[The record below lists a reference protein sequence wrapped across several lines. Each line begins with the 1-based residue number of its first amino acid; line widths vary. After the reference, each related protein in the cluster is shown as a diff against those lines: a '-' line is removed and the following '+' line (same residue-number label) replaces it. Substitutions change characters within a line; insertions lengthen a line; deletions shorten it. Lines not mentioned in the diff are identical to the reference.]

1 MTHKTPSKP
10 TAPALH
16 QIEFFRQGMALM
28 PEPLDKRPGVAFFV
42 PGNARQLTQRFCTCT
57 LSKSRTCPHLKHLTK
72 AFKTTHQKSE
82 QTVLEDRFHAGIWYH
97 LAAILGEASGETQ
110 QTVHFRTQTSGDN
123 QIIKVTDSNSQ
134 TLIHYLSQDTDR
146 VRFVERCTSTNP
158 DDGVPNRAWALS
170 RLSDITRTDNEK
182 NMNAQGFKT
191 RKQVLE
197 ASFWFKCAYHCH
209 REFEAGST
217 QNNEC
222 TFEPAISKKTG
233 IFTVSCLAPDGKPLV
248 RLFIPGNKVRT
259 LLSTLQEHLPNQHAL
274 AIHPIPLK
282 SIFKIAQNTEL
293 DLEIRPQI
301 QLIQDNGEES
311 FFENKEL
318 EKFTYG
324 SLIYIKEMGIMA
336 QLETTGRSRKFK
348 APVKMVLKKSQV
360 PVFLE
365 EYEDDLED
373 GPFLVDDTIKGL
385 KILKNFD
392 RMEVR
397 PEALDRNWYW
407 LSVQYGFGNQKISLA
422 EILKTRKAGQRYIGS
437 EEGWID
443 CASEAFQGLEDIAKN
458 IRTENHSGP
467 DDSVR
472 ISRLDL
478 FRLQTQNREL
488 LEIESRDES
497 ADLLK
502 KMLALKPAK
511 PFHNPAGLS
520 SILRHYQ
527 ELGVD
532 WIHFLYENGF
542 GGLLCDDMGLGKT
555 HEVMAFM
562 VGLMEQETSPEPF
575 LVVCPTTVLS
585 HWNNIV
591 LRYAPAL
598 DPIIYHGKQRD
609 LDGALT
615 GHPLLLTSYGILRRD
630 IAALETLNFS
640 VAVFDEIQNLKNT
653 QTQLYQSAKR
663 IQAQMKLG
671 LTGTPIENRL
681 GELKA
686 LLDLTLPGYLG
697 KDTDF
702 EHRYVKPIENHKDE
716 ERRAQLSNLISP
728 FTLRRKKES
737 VLDDL
742 PEKIEDIRTCTLSE
756 DQVKLYRDAVSAKG
770 NELLKNLR
778 QEEKTIPYIHVF
790 ALLNLLKQICNHPA
804 LVKGKID
811 DYQDLQSGKWDL
823 FRELLEES
831 LQSDQK
837 VVIYSQFLGMIDII
851 GKYLTTNAIDFVSLT
866 GKTTNREKII
876 QRFNEDPACRVFVG
890 SLKAGGVGIDLVAGS
905 VVIHYD
911 RWWNAAK
918 EDQATDRVHRIGQ
931 KRGVQVFKLVTEGT
945 LEEKI
950 AAIISKKRNL
960 MDSVI
965 EESDPTVMK
974 SFTREELIDLLAIPQ
989 LESKETDII

>member
-1 MTHKTPSKP
+1 MTHNTPPKL
-10 TAPALH
+10 TAPDLH
-16 QIEFFRQGMALM
+16 QIEFFRQGMALL
-28 PEPLDKRPGVAFFV
+28 PEPSDKRPGVAFFLQ
-42 PGNARQLTQRFCTCT
+42 GGDFELAQRFCTCT
-57 LSKSRTCPHLKHLTK
+57 LSKSRTCPHLKHLIQ
-72 AFKTTHQKSE
+72 AFKVMNQGPG
-82 QTVLEDRFHAGIWYH
+82 QTLFEDRFRSGIWYH
-97 LAAILGEASGETQ
+97 LAVILGETSGETQ
-110 QTVHFRTQTSGDN
+110 QAVRFRTQTSGDN
-123 QIIKVTDSNSQ
+123 HIIKVTGSNGE
-134 TLIHYLSQDTDR
+134 TLLHYLSDGTDR
-146 VRFVERCTSTNP
+146 VRFVERCSSTAP

-182 NMNAQGFKT
+182 NMNNQGFKT

-197 ASFWFKCAYHCH
+197 ANFWFKCAYHCH
-209 REFEAGST
+209 REFEDPNP
-217 QNNEC
+217 QNNNC
-222 TFEPAISKKTG
+222 TFEPAISEKTG
-233 IFTVSCLAPDGKPLV
+233 VFTVSCLSPDGVPLI
-248 RLFIPGNKVRT
+248 RLFIPRNKVRN

-282 SIFKIAQNTEL
+282 SIFKITRNTEL

-301 QLIQDNGEES
+301 QLIQENGEEK
-311 FFENKEL
+311 FFENNDLK
-318 EKFTYG
+318 KFTYG
-324 SLIYIKEMGIMA
+324 PLVYIREMGIMA
-336 QLETTGRSRKFK
+336 QLEMPGKSRKFK

-365 EYEDDLED
+365 EFEDDLKD
-373 GPFLVDDTIKGL
+373 GPFVVEETVKGL
-385 KILKNFD
+385 KILKTFD
-392 RMEVR
+392 RIEVT
-397 PEALDRNWYW
+397 PEALERNWYW

-422 EILKTRKAGQRYIGS
+422 EILKTRSAGQRYIS
-437 EEGWID
+437 SKAGWID
-443 CASEAFQGLEDIAKN
+443 CASEAFHDLKDIEEN
-458 IRTENHSGP
+458 ILIENHSG
-467 DDSVR
+467 SGNQVR

-478 FRLQTQNREL
+478 FRLQTQSPEPL
-488 LEIESRDES
+488 KIAGQDKSVS
-497 ADLLK
+497 LLK
-502 KMLALKPAK
+502 KMLALKPAE
-511 PFHNPAGLS
+511 PLPDPAGLG
-520 SILRHYQ
+520 SILRRYQ
-527 ELGVD
+527 ALGVE
-532 WIHFLYENGF
+532 WIHFLYQNGF

-562 VGLMEQETSPEPF
+562 VGLMEQKTTPEPF

-591 LRYAPAL
+591 RRYAPAL
-598 DPIIYHGKQRD
+598 NPVIYHGKQRD
-609 LDGALT
+609 LGEAL
-615 GHPLLLTSYGILRRD
+615 GDHPLLLTSYGILRRD
-630 IAALETLNFS
+630 IEALETLNFS

-702 EHRYVKPIENHKDE
+702 ENRYVKPIENHADG
-716 ERRAQLSNLISP
+716 ERRVQLSELIAP

-811 DYQDLQSGKWDL
+811 EYQGLQSGKWDL
-823 FRELLEES
+823 FKELLEES

-851 GKYLTTNAIDFVSLT
+851 KKYLTSNAVDFVSLT
-866 GKTTNREKII
+866 GKTTNREKVI
-876 QRFNEDPACRVFVG
+876 QRFNEDPTCRVFVG

-989 LESKETDII
+989 LESSEVL

>member
-1 MTHKTPSKP
+1 MKDKATPEP
-10 TAPALH
+10 GAPQIH
-16 QIEFFRQGMALM
+16 QFEFFRQGMALM

-42 PGNARQLTQRFCTCT
+42 PGNDFELTQRFCTCN
-57 LSKSRTCPHLKHLTK
+57 LSGSKTCPHLKHLTK
-72 AFKTTHQKSE
+72 AFKALHQKSD
-82 QTVLEDRFHAGIWYH
+82 QTLFEDRFRSSIWYH
-97 LAAILGEASGETQ
+97 LAAILGEATGETQ
-110 QTVHFRTQTSGDN
+110 QMVHFRTQTSGDEH
-123 QIIKVTDSNSQ
+123 IIKVTGSNGQ
-134 TLIHYLSQDTDR
+134 TLLHYLSDGLDR
-146 VRFVERCTSTNP
+146 VRFVERCTSSIP
-158 DDGVPNRAWALS
+158 HGGVPNRAWALS

-182 NMNAQGFKT
+182 SMNNQGFKT

-197 ASFWFKCAYHCH
+197 ASFWYKCAYHCQ
-209 REFEAGST
+209 REFGEGSPR
-217 QNNEC
+217 NKDC
-222 TFEPAISKKTG
+222 TFTPAISEKTG
-233 IFTVSCLAPDGKPLV
+233 IFTVLCLSPDGEPLI
-248 RLFIPGNKVRT
+248 RLFIPRNKVRN
-259 LLSTLQEHLPNQHAL
+259 LLSTLHEHLPNQHAL
-274 AIHPIPLK
+274 TIHPIPLK
-282 SIFKIAQNTEL
+282 SIFKISRNTEL

-301 QLIQDNGEES
+301 QLIQENGEEN

-324 SLIYIKEMGIMA
+324 SLVYIKEMGIMA
-336 QLETTGRSRKFK
+336 QLEMSGTSRKFK

-365 EYEDDLED
+365 EYEDDLKS
-373 GPFLVDDTIKGL
+373 GPFMVDDTVKGL

-407 LSVQYGFGNQKISLA
+407 LSVEYGFGNQKISLA
-422 EILKTRKAGQRYIGS
+422 EILKTRRAGQRYIGT

-443 CASEAFQGLEDIAKN
+443 CASEAFQGLEDIAEN

-467 DDSVR
+467 GDSIR

-478 FRLQTQNREL
+478 FRLQTQNREP
-488 LEIESRDES
+488 LEIEGRDQS
-497 ADLLK
+497 AGLLK
-502 KMLALKPAK
+502 KMLDLKPAT

-527 ELGVD
+527 ELGVE

-562 VGLMEQETSPEPF
+562 MGLMEQETSTEPF

-591 LRYAPAL
+591 RRYAPAL

-609 LDGALT
+609 LDGALS

-663 IQAQMKLG
+663 IHARMKLG

-686 LLDLTLPGYLG
+686 LMDLALPGYLG

-702 EHRYVKPIENHKDE
+702 ENRYVKPIENQKDE
-716 ERRAQLSNLISP
+716 EMRVQLSNLISP

-737 VLDDL
+737 VLNDL
-742 PEKIEDIRTCTLSE
+742 PPKIEDMRTCTLSE
-756 DQVKLYRDAVSAKG
+756 DQVKLYRDAVSDKG
-770 NELLKNLR
+770 NELLLNLR
-778 QEEKTIPYIHVF
+778 QEEKTIPYIHIF
-790 ALLNLLKQICNHPA
+790 ALLNLLKQICNHPS
-804 LVKGKID
+804 LVQGKID
-811 DYQDLQSGKWDL
+811 DYQTLQSGKWDL

-831 LQSDQK
+831 LQSGQK
-837 VVIYSQFLGMIDII
+837 VVIYSQFLGMISIME
-851 GKYLTTNAIDFVSLT
+851 KYLTEKEIDFVSLT
-866 GKTTNREKII
+866 GKTVNREKVIE
-876 QRFNEDPACRVFVG
+876 RFNRDPACRVFVG
-890 SLKAGGVGIDLVAGS
+890 SLKAGGVGIDLVAAS

-950 AAIISKKRNL
+950 AALILKKRNL
-960 MDSVI
+960 MDSVM
-965 EESDPTVMK
+965 EESDPAVMK
-974 SFTREELIDLLAIPQ
+974 SFTRKELIELLAIPH
-989 LESKETDII
+989 LESNT

>member
-1 MTHKTPSKP
+1 MKDNATKKP
-10 TAPALH
+10 KVPESH

-42 PGNARQLTQRFCTCT
+42 PGDDFHLTQRFCTCT
-57 LSKSRTCPHLKHLTK
+57 LSKSRTCPHQKQLTK
-72 AFKTTHQKSE
+72 AFKTTHQKSD
-82 QTVLEDRFHAGIWYH
+82 QPFFEDGFRAGIWYH
-97 LAAILGEASGETQ
+97 LAALLGEASGETQ
-110 QTVHFRTQTSGDN
+110 QAVHFRTQTSGDN
-123 QIIKVTDSNSQ
+123 QSIKVTDSNGQ
-134 TLIHYLSQDTDR
+134 TLLHYLSQDTDR
-146 VRFVERCTSTNP
+146 VRFVERCTSTIP

-182 NMNAQGFKT
+182 NMNTQGFRT

-197 ASFWFKCAYHCH
+197 ASFWFKCVYHCH
-209 REFEAGST
+209 REFEAGNL
-217 QNNEC
+217 QNNDC
-222 TFEPAISKKTG
+222 TFEPAISGKTG
-233 IFTVSCLAPDGKPLV
+233 IFTVSCLSPDGEPLI
-248 RLFIPGNKVRT
+248 RLFIPRNKVRN
-259 LLSTLQEHLPNQHAL
+259 LLSALQEHLPNQHAL

-282 SIFKIAQNTEL
+282 SIFKITQNTEL

-301 QLIQDNGEES
+301 QLIQENGEEK
-311 FFENKEL
+311 FFENKKL

-336 QLETTGRSRKFK
+336 QLETTGKSRKFK

-365 EYEDDLED
+365 EYEDDLKD
-373 GPFLVDDTIKGL
+373 GPFMLDNTVQGL
-385 KILKNFD
+385 EILKQFD
-392 RMEVR
+392 RMEIR

-422 EILKTRKAGQRYIGS
+422 EILKTRRAGQRYIGT

-443 CASEAFQGLEDIAKN
+443 CASEAFQGLEEIAKN

-467 DDSVR
+467 GDSVR

-478 FRLQTQNREL
+478 FRLQTQSRDP
-488 LEIESRDES
+488 LEIEGQNES
-497 ADLLK
+497 AGLLK
-502 KMLALKPAK
+502 KMLALKPAT

-527 ELGVD
+527 ELGVE

-555 HEVMAFM
+555 HEVMAFLL
-562 VGLMEQETSPEPF
+562 GLMEQTTGPESF

-585 HWNNIV
+585 HWKNIV
-591 LRYAPAL
+591 SRYAPAL
-598 DPIIYHGKQRD
+598 NPIIYHGKQRD
-609 LDGALT
+609 LDGALSD
-615 GHPLLLTSYGILRRD
+615 HPLLLTSYGILRRD

-653 QTQLYQSAKR
+653 QTQLYQSAGR
-663 IQAQMKLG
+663 IHARMKLG

-686 LLDLTLPGYLG
+686 LMDLALPGYLG

-702 EHRYVKPIENHKDE
+702 ENRYVKPIENQKDE
-716 ERRAQLSNLISP
+716 EKRAQLSNLISP
-728 FTLRRKKES
+728 FMLRRKKES
-737 VLDDL
+737 VLKDL
-742 PEKIEDIRTCTLSE
+742 PPKIEDTRTCTLSE
-756 DQVKLYRDAVSAKG
+756 DQVKLYRDAVSHKG
-770 NELLKNLR
+770 NELLQNLK
-778 QEEKTIPYIHVF
+778 QEEKTIPYIHIF
-790 ALLNLLKQICNHPA
+790 ALLNLLKQICNHPS
-804 LVKGKID
+804 LVQGEID

-831 LQSDQK
+831 LQSGQK
-837 VVIYSQFLGMIDII
+837 VVIYSQFLGMISIME
-851 GKYLTTNAIDFVSLT
+851 KYLTEKEIDFVSLT
-866 GKTTNREKII
+866 GKTVNREKVIE
-876 QRFNEDPACRVFVG
+876 RFNRDPACRVFVG
-890 SLKAGGVGIDLVAGS
+890 SLKAGGVGIDLVAAS

-950 AAIISKKRNL
+950 AALILKKRNL

-965 EESDPTVMK
+965 EESDPAVMK
-974 SFTREELIDLLAIPQ
+974 SFTRKDLIELLAIPQ
-989 LESKETDII
+989 IE

>member
-1 MTHKTPSKP
+1 MEEKAIQDLRDPQT
-10 TAPALH
+10 H

-28 PEPLDKRPGVAFFV
+28 PEPLDKRPGVSFFV
-42 PGNARQLTQRFCTCT
+42 PGNDFEITQRFCTCT
-57 LSKSRTCPHLKHLTK
+57 LSKSKTCPHQKHLTK
-72 AFKTTHQKSE
+72 AYKAIYQKSGKPFF
-82 QTVLEDRFHAGIWYH
+82 EDGFRAGIWYH

-110 QTVHFRTQTSGDN
+110 QPVRFRTQTRGDN
-123 QIIKVTDSNSQ
+123 QIIKVADSNGQ
-134 TLIHYLSQDTDR
+134 TLLHYLSQDTDR
-146 VRFVERCTSTNP
+146 VRFVERCTSTVP

-170 RLSDITRTDNEK
+170 RLGDITRTNNEK
-182 NMNAQGFKT
+182 NMNAQGFRT

-209 REFEAGST
+209 REFEEGNL
-217 QNNEC
+217 QNNNC
-222 TFEPAISKKTG
+222 TFEPAISEKTG
-233 IFTVSCLAPDGKPLV
+233 VFTVSALSPDGEPLI
-248 RLFIPGNKVRT
+248 RLFIPRNKVRN
-259 LLSTLQEHLPNQHAL
+259 LLSALQEHLPNQHAL

-301 QLIQDNGEES
+301 QLIQENGEEN

-336 QLETTGRSRKFK
+336 QLETTGKFRKFK

-365 EYEDDLED
+365 EYEDDLKD
-373 GPFLVDDTIKGL
+373 GPFMWGDTVKGL
-385 KILKNFD
+385 EILKQFD

-422 EILKTRKAGQRYIGS
+422 EILKTRKAGQRYIGT

-443 CASEAFQGLEDIAKN
+443 CASEAFQGLEDIAEN
-458 IRTENHSGP
+458 IQIENHSGP
-467 DDSVR
+467 GNSVR

-478 FRLQTQNREL
+478 FRLQTQNRESM
-488 LEIESRDES
+488 EIEGRGES
-497 ADLLK
+497 AGLLK
-502 KMLALKPAK
+502 KMLALKPAT

-520 SILRHYQ
+520 SILRRYQ
-527 ELGVD
+527 ELGVE

-562 VGLMEQETSPEPF
+562 VGLMEREASPGPF

-591 LRYAPAL
+591 RNYAPAL
-598 DPIIYHGKQRD
+598 KPIIYHGKQRD
-609 LDGALT
+609 LEEAMSD
-615 GHPLLLTSYGILRRD
+615 HPLLLTSYGILRRD
-630 IAALETLNFS
+630 VEALENLNFS

-663 IQAQMKLG
+663 IHAHMKLG

-686 LLDLTLPGYLG
+686 LMDLALPGYLG

-702 EHRYVKPIENHKDE
+702 ENRYVKPIENHADE
-716 ERRAQLSNLISP
+716 ERRAQLSDLIAP

-742 PEKIEDIRTCTLSE
+742 PPKIEDIRTCILSE

-778 QEEKTIPYIHVF
+778 QEEKAIPYIHIF

-811 DYQDLQSGKWDL
+811 DYQGLQSGKWDL
-823 FRELLEES
+823 FKELIEES

-837 VVIYSQFLGMIDII
+837 VVIYSQFLGMINII
-851 GKYLTTNAIDFVSLT
+851 EKYLTSNAVDFVSLT

-950 AAIISKKRNL
+950 AALILKKRNL

-989 LESKETDII
+989 LESSEVF

>member
-1 MTHKTPSKP
+1 MTHNAPQKL
-10 TAPALH
+10 TAPDIH
-16 QIEFFRQGMALM
+16 QIEFFRQGMALL
-28 PEPLDKRPGVAFFV
+28 PEPLDKRPGVAFFLQ
-42 PGNARQLTQRFCTCT
+42 GDDFKITQRFCTCT
-57 LSKSRTCPHLKHLTK
+57 LSESRTCPHIKQLSKVFK
-72 AFKTTHQKSE
+72 AMHQKSG
-82 QTVLEDRFHAGIWYH
+82 QTPYDDRFRTGIWYR
-97 LAAILGEASGETQ
+97 LAVILGEASVQDQ
-110 QTVHFRTQTSGDN
+110 QAVNFQTQTSGD
-123 QIIKVTDSNSQ
+123 QKIIKVVGSDKKPLAHYFSDGTDH
-134 TLIHYLSQDTDR
+134 T
-146 VRFVERCTSTNP
+146 RFMERCASTLP
-158 DDGVPNRAWALS
+158 GEAIPHRGWALS

-182 NMNAQGFKT
+182 SMNAQGFKT

-209 REFEAGST
+209 REFGESSP
-217 QNNEC
+217 QNNGC
-222 TFEPAISKKTG
+222 TFEPAISEKTG
-233 IFTVSCLAPDGKPLV
+233 IFTVSYLAPDGKPLI
-248 RLFIPGNKVRT
+248 RLFIPRNRVRN
-259 LLSTLQEHLPNQHAL
+259 LLSTFQEHLPNQHAL

-282 SIFKIAQNTEL
+282 SIFKVSRNTEL

-301 QLIQDNGEES
+301 QLIQENGEEK
-311 FFENKEL
+311 FFEDKDL

-324 SLIYIKEMGIMA
+324 PLVYIKEMGIMA
-336 QLETTGRSRKFK
+336 QLELSGTSRKFQ

-365 EYEDDLED
+365 EYEEDLTD
-373 GPFLVDDTIKGL
+373 GPFVVEETIKGL
-385 KILKNFD
+385 RILKTFD
-392 RMEVR
+392 RIEVT
-397 PEALDRNWYW
+397 PEALERNWYW

-422 EILKTRKAGQRYIGS
+422 EILNTRSAGQRYIGTDD
-437 EEGWID
+437 GWID
-443 CASEAFQGLEDIAKN
+443 CASEAFQDLEDIAEN
-458 IRTENHSGP
+458 IHMENHSGSG
-467 DDSVR
+467 DRVR

-478 FRLQTQNREL
+478 FRLQAQNREPF
-488 LEIESRDES
+488 EIAGQDKSVS
-497 ADLLK
+497 LLK
-502 KMLALKPAK
+502 KMLALKPAE
-511 PFHNPAGLS
+511 PLPDPAGLG

-527 ELGVD
+527 ALGVE
-532 WIHFLYENGF
+532 WIHFLYQNGF

-562 VGLMEQETSPEPF
+562 MGLMEQETRPEPF

-591 LRYAPAL
+591 RRYAPAL
-598 DPIIYHGKQRD
+598 KPVIYHGKQRD
-609 LDGALT
+609 LGEAL
-615 GHPLLLTSYGILRRD
+615 GDHPLLLTSYGILRRD
-630 IAALETLNFS
+630 IEALETLNFS

-663 IQAQMKLG
+663 IQAKMKLG

-702 EHRYVKPIENHKDE
+702 ENRYVKPIENHADE
-716 ERRAQLSNLISP
+716 ERRIQLSNLISP

-778 QEEKTIPYIHVF
+778 EEEKTIPYIHIF
-790 ALLNLLKQICNHPA
+790 SLLNLLKQICNHPA

-811 DYQDLQSGKWDL
+811 DYQGLESGKWDL
-823 FRELLEES
+823 FKELLEES

-837 VVIYSQFLGMIDII
+837 VVIYSQFLGMIDIME
-851 GKYLTTNAIDFVSLT
+851 KYLTSNAVDFVSLT
-866 GKTTNREKII
+866 GKTTNREKVIH
-876 QRFNEDPACRVFVG
+876 RFNEDPACRVFVG

-989 LESKETDII
+989 LESSELF

>member
-1 MTHKTPSKP
+1 MTHNAPQKK
-10 TAPALH
+10 TAPDIH
-16 QIEFFRQGMALM
+16 QIEFFRQGMALL
-28 PEPLDKRPGVAFFV
+28 PEPSDKRPGVAFFLQ
-42 PGNARQLTQRFCTCT
+42 GNDFQLTQRFCTCT
-57 LSKSRTCPHLKHLTK
+57 LSDSRTCPHIKQLSK
-72 AFKTTHQKSE
+72 AFKAMGQKSG
-82 QTVLEDRFHAGIWYH
+82 QTLYEDRFRAGIWYR
-97 LAAILGEASGETQ
+97 LAVILGEASAQ
-110 QTVHFRTQTSGDN
+110 DPQTVNFQTQTNGD
-123 QIIKVTDSNSQ
+123 QRIIKVRGSNKE
-134 TLIHYLSQDTDR
+134 TLVHYFSAGASHI
-146 VRFVERCTSTNP
+146 RFLERCASTLP
-158 DDGVPNRAWALS
+158 DGGIPHRGWALS

-209 REFEAGST
+209 REFGEAGP
-217 QNNEC
+217 QNNGC
-222 TFEPAISKKTG
+222 TFEPAISEKTG
-233 IFTVSCLAPDGKPLV
+233 IFTVSCLAPDGKPLI
-248 RLFIPGNKVRT
+248 RLFIPRNKVRN
-259 LLSTLQEHLPNQHAL
+259 LLSTFQEHLPNQHAL

-282 SIFKIAQNTEL
+282 SIFKVSRNTEL

-301 QLIQDNGEES
+301 QLIQENGEEK
-311 FFENKEL
+311 FFENNDLK
-318 EKFTYG
+318 KFTYG
-324 SLIYIKEMGIMA
+324 PLIYIKEMGIMA
-336 QLETTGRSRKFK
+336 QLEMPGRSRKFK

-365 EYEDDLED
+365 EYEEDLKD
-373 GPFLVDDTIKGL
+373 GPFVVEETIKGL
-385 KILKNFD
+385 KILKTFD
-392 RMEVR
+392 RIEVT
-397 PEALDRNWYW
+397 PEALERNWYW
-407 LSVQYGFGNQKISLA
+407 LSLQYGFGNLKISLA
-422 EILKTRKAGQRYIGS
+422 EILKTRSAGQRYIGTDD
-437 EEGWID
+437 GWID
-443 CASEAFQGLEDIAKN
+443 CASEAFQGLEEISEN
-458 IRTENHSGP
+458 IQIKNHSGSGDP
-467 DDSVR
+467 VR

-478 FRLQTQNREL
+478 FRLQSQSREPFD
-488 LEIESRDES
+488 IAGQDKS
-497 ADLLK
+497 ASLLK
-502 KMLALKPAK
+502 KMLALKPAE
-511 PFHNPAGLS
+511 PLSDPAGLG
-520 SILRHYQ
+520 SILRRYQ
-527 ELGVD
+527 ALGVE
-532 WIHFLYENGF
+532 WIHFLYQNGF

-562 VGLMEQETSPEPF
+562 MGLMEQETTPEPF

-591 LRYAPAL
+591 RRYAPAL
-598 DPIIYHGKQRD
+598 KPVIYHGKQRD
-609 LDGALT
+609 LGEAL
-615 GHPLLLTSYGILRRD
+615 GDHPLLLTSYGILRRD

-640 VAVFDEIQNLKNT
+640 VSVFDEIQNLKNT

-686 LLDLTLPGYLG
+686 LLDLTLSGYLG
-697 KDTDF
+697 KDSFF
-702 EHRYVKPIENHKDE
+702 ENRYVKPIENHADE

-770 NELLKNLR
+770 NELLKNLK
-778 QEEKTIPYIHVF
+778 QEEKAIPYIHIF

-811 DYQDLQSGKWDL
+811 DYQGLQSGKWDL
-823 FRELLEES
+823 FKELLEES

-851 GKYLTTNAIDFVSLT
+851 EKYLTSNAIDFVSLT

-876 QRFNEDPACRVFVG
+876 RRFNEDPACRVFVG

-950 AAIISKKRNL
+950 AAIISIKRNL

-989 LESKETDII
+989 LESSEVF